1 MGDMW
6 VFGYGSLMWRPGF
19 TPVETRMARLHGY
32 HRSLCIYSHIH
43 RGSVE
48 RPGLVLGLKRG
59 GSCDG
64 LALRI
69 PEAEAED
76 VLSYLR
82 ERELA
87 NEVYHEKI
95 HDLHLD
101 DGRIVD
107 ALVYVADE
115 THAQF
120 ADNLSA
126 QDAAYIICSAVGIS
140 GPNIDYVVNTVSH
153 LQAMG
158 LQDSSL
164 ENIAS
169 LLNEKQIYNTSTSEI
184 AVLL

>member
-1 MGDMW
+1 MSDLW

-19 TPVETRMARLHGY
+19 TPVETCMARLHGY

-43 RGSVE
+43 RGSVD

-59 GSCDG
+59 GLCDG

-69 PEAEAED
+69 PEAQAD
-76 VLSYLR
+76 NILSYLR

-95 HDLHLD
+95 HDLHLC

-126 QDAAYIICSAVGIS
+126 HDAAYIVRSAVGIS
-140 GPNIDYVVNTVSH
+140 GPNVDYVVNTVSH

-158 LQDSSL
+158 LQDSGL

-169 LLNEKQIYNTSTSEI
+169 LLTAKTPYKLPTQKI
-184 AVLL
+184 AVLQ